1 MQIIKWDKPVNHGK
15 WCHVALIAPKEIL
28 GELHRHD
35 FCEVFMTLHPGI
47 IHCINGKRE
56 ILPTHT
62 VVLVRPEDTHS
73 FEAPRNIP
81 DNQTIM
87 FNITFPTELISDMH
101 TRIFAGDPDFW
112 GGKAPFPT
120 SFMPTD
126 EEAERLL
133 NDAKKLMYSK
143 WTRFNAERF
152 LLNLLYLLE
161 SRKFSCDTVIPTWL
175 QHACIKINEPQ
186 NLRNGLDKFYALCG
200 RSREHI
206 SRELKRCTGMSPV
219 ELLAK
224 DRTEYA
230 ARMLANTSMELHEI
244 AFECGFQNLSYF
256 FATFKKYYGTTPR
269 KYRMMS
275 KSNLT

>member
-1 MQIIKWDKPVNHGK
+1 MQIIKWDKPVNRGK
-15 WCHVALIAPKEIL
+15 WCHVAFIAPEEIL

-35 FCEVFMTLHPGI
+35 FCEVFMTLYPGI

-56 ILPTHT
+56 VLPAHT
-62 VVLVRPEDTHS
+62 VMLVRPEDTHS

-87 FNITFPTELISDMH
+87 FNITFPIELIADMR
-101 TRIFAGDPDFW
+101 TRIFADDPNFW
-112 GGKAPFPT
+112 SGKAPYPN

-152 LLNLLYLLE
+152 LFNLLYLPE

-175 QHACIKINEPQ
+175 QHACVKINEPH
-186 NLRNGLDKFYALCG
+186 NLRKGLDKFYELCG

-224 DRTEYA
+224 YRTEYA
-230 ARMLANTSMELHEI
+230 ARMLAITSMELHEI
-244 AFECGFQNLSYF
+244 ASECGFQNLSYF

>member
-1 MQIIKWDKPVNHGK
+1 MQIIKWDKPVNRGK

-120 SFMPTD
+120 SFMRRT
-126 EEAERLL
+126 
-133 NDAKKLMYSK
+133 KK
-143 WTRFNAERF
+143 
-152 LLNLLYLLE
+152 
-161 SRKFSCDTVIPTWL
+161 RKDC
-175 QHACIKINEPQ
+175 
-186 NLRNGLDKFYALCG
+186 
-200 RSREHI
+200 
-206 SRELKRCTGMSPV
+206 
-219 ELLAK
+219 
-224 DRTEYA
+224 
-230 ARMLANTSMELHEI
+230 
-244 AFECGFQNLSYF
+244 
-256 FATFKKYYGTTPR
+256 
-269 KYRMMS
+269 
-275 KSNLT
+275 